1 MIQINL
7 LPPELRKKESPKIML
22 PEIPIKKTLV
32 VAVGFI
38 LVVQVLV
45 SLAAGVLAFQSG
57 ATKAA
62 IEKLSGEVAETR
74 RIKEAS
80 VGALNKLK
88 DIRALTTKKFYW
100 ASLLNAI
107 TDSVSKGVWLRTLS
121 LDETVV
127 EVPKP
132 NAKKNDK
139 GIIKKSDMIQQR
151 SLTLKLDGSVYAAGQ
166 ETAFIGK
173 FVKSLKENSFF
184 NDLFSQIDLSNIS
197 QRKINEYDV
206 YDFTLFCRFKKEKI

>member
-7 LPPELRKKESPKIML
+7 LPPDMRRKESPKILL

-32 VAVGFI
+32 IVAGSI
-38 LVVQVLV
+38 IALQLLL

-62 IEKLSGEVAETR
+62 IEKLSSEVAETR

-88 DIRALTTKKFYW
+88 DIRTLTNKKFYW

-107 TDSVSKGVWLRTLS
+107 TDSVSKGVWLRSLS
-121 LDETVV
+121 LDETIV
-127 EVPKP
+127 EV
-132 NAKKNDK
+132 
-139 GIIKKSDMIQQR
+139 
-151 SLTLKLDGSVYAAGQ
+151 
-166 ETAFIGK
+166 
-173 FVKSLKENSFF
+173 
-184 NDLFSQIDLSNIS
+184 
-197 QRKINEYDV
+197 
-206 YDFTLFCRFKKEKI
+206 